1 MFGIPLEVISMAAS
15 ALGGFWLTHSANQ
28 AERLHEERLAYTSSV
43 KAARADSSGVIVR
56 RFIVIVMMSLLA
68 FIVVGPAFLDID
80 TVIVKD
86 GWLWGTNVTTIDG
99 IMYDE
104 TIRMIITSIIG
115 YYFGTS
121 SAGR

>member
-1 MFGIPLEVISMAAS
+1 MFGIPLEIISMGAS

-28 AERLHEERLAYTSSV
+28 AERLHEERLAYNNSV
-43 KAARADSSGVIVR
+43 RAAREDSAGVWVR
-56 RFIVIVMMSLLA
+56 RFIVLVMMSLLA
-68 FIVVGPAFLDID
+68 FIVVGPAFID
-80 TVIVKD
+80 VNTVIVEDHWYGKSK
-86 GWLWGTNVTTIDG
+86 LVIEG

-104 TIRMIITSIIG
+104 TMRMIITSIVG